1 MRATV
6 WFLILGCAGSA
17 CARAQQVSE
26 GSPATAILAVEHVW
40 SDAES
45 RNDNRTLDRIFD
57 SALVYKTGKAVRGAT
72 QSCIWGS

>member
-6 WFLILGCAGSA
+6 WFLILACAGSA
-17 CARAQQVSE
+17 CAREQQVSE

-45 RNDNRTLDRIFD
+45 RINNRTLDRIFD
-57 SALVYKTGKAVRGAT
+57 NALVYKTGTAVRGAT
-72 QSCIWGS
+72 QFCIWGS